1 MIEFLFAQYKDYP
14 NYLIALEL
22 VAVVFGVISVLYA
35 RKNNILVY
43 PTGLISTILYVYIL
57 FEFQLYGDLIIN
69 FYYTIMSFLGWYLWS
84 KTKDGHDEFPISIIN
99 RKEILVSTLI
109 FTITLTFVALVYH
122 FFDKFTDWTA
132 YVDALTTGLFFV
144 GMWLMAK
151 RKIENWIL
159 WIIADAISIPLYFY
173 KGLTFSSFQFILFT
187 IIAILGYKEWK
198 RFLQKTI

>member
-1 MIEFLFAQYKDYP
+1 MIEYLFAQYKDYP
-14 NYLIALEL
+14 NYLIVLEL
-22 VAVVFGVISVLYA
+22 VAVLFGIISVLFA

-69 FYYTIMSFLGWYLWS
+69 GYYSIMSVLGWYLWS
-84 KTKDGHDEFPISIIN
+84 KTKDGEDEFPISSIN
-99 RKEILVSTLI
+99 RKEFIISVLI
-109 FTITLTFVALVYH
+109 FIITLTFVAFVYH
-122 FFDKFTDWTA
+122 FFDKFTHWTA

-159 WIIADAISIPLYFY
+159 WIIADIISVPLYFY
-173 KGLTFSSFQFILFT
+173 KGLTFSSFQFIVFT

>member
-22 VAVVFGVISVLYA
+22 VAVVFGVISVLFA

-43 PTGLISTILYVYIL
+43 PTGLVSTILYVYIL

-109 FTITLTFVALVYH
+109 FTITLTFVAIVYH

>member
-43 PTGLISTILYVYIL
+43 PTGLISTILCVYIL

>member
-1 MIEFLFAQYKDYP
+1 MEFLFAQYKDYS
-14 NYLIALEL
+14 NLLIALEL
-22 VAVVFGVISVLYA
+22 IAVLFGIISVLFA

-43 PTGLISTILYVYIL
+43 PTGLVSTILYVYIL

-69 FYYTIMSFLGWYLWS
+69 GYYSIMSVLGWYLWS
-84 KTKDGHDEFPISIIN
+84 KTKDGEDEFPISTIN
-99 RKEILVSTLI
+99 RKEFIISVLI
-109 FTITLTFVALVYH
+109 FTITLTFVAFVYH
-122 FFDKFTDWTA
+122 FFDKFTHWTA

-159 WIIADAISIPLYFY
+159 WIIADVISVPLYFY

>member
-1 MIEFLFAQYKDYP
+1 MIEFLFSQYKEYP

-22 VAVVFGVISVLYA
+22 IAVVFGIISVLFA

-43 PTGLISTILYVYIL
+43 PTGLVSTILYVYIL

-84 KTKDGHDEFPISIIN
+84 KTKDGHDEFPISTIN

>member
-1 MIEFLFAQYKDYP
+1 MIEFLFSQYKEYP

-22 VAVVFGVISVLYA
+22 IAVVFGVISVLFA

-43 PTGLISTILYVYIL
+43 PTGLVSTILYVYIL

-69 FYYTIMSFLGWYLWS
+69 FYYTIMSFLGWYLWA

-109 FTITLTFVALVYH
+109 FTITLTFVVVVYH
-122 FFDKFTDWTA
+122 FFDKFTHWTA
-132 YVDALTTGLFFV
+132 HVDALTTGLFFV

-159 WIIADAISIPLYFY
+159 WIIADVISVPLYFY

-198 RFLQKTI
+198 RFSQKTI

>member
-14 NYLIALEL
+14 NYLIILEL
-22 VAVVFGVISVLYA
+22 IAVVFGIISVLFA

-43 PTGLISTILYVYIL
+43 PTGMVSTILYVYIL

-69 FYYTIMSFLGWYLWS
+69 GYYSIMSVLGWYLWS
-84 KTKDGHDEFPISIIN
+84 KTKDGHEEFPISTIN
-99 RKEILVSTLI
+99 RKEILFSTLI
-109 FTITLTFVALVYH
+109 FTISLTFVALVYH

>member
-14 NYLIALEL
+14 YYLIALEL
-22 VAVVFGVISVLYA
+22 VAVVFGVISVLFA

-43 PTGLISTILYVYIL
+43 PTGLVSTILYVYIL
-57 FEFQLYGDLIIN
+57 YEFQLYGDLIIN
-69 FYYTIMSFLGWYLWS
+69 FYYTIMSFLGWYLWA
-84 KTKDGHDEFPISIIN
+84 KTKDGNDEFPISNIN

-122 FFDKFTDWTA
+122 FFDKFTNWTA

>member
-22 VAVVFGVISVLYA
+22 IAVVFGIISVLFA

-43 PTGLISTILYVYIL
+43 PTGLVSTILYVYIL

-84 KTKDGHDEFPISIIN
+84 KTNDGEDEFPISIIN

-151 RKIENWIL
+151 RKIENWIA
-159 WIIADAISIPLYFY
+159 WIFSNIIAIPLNFY
-173 KGLTFSSFQFILFT
+173 KGFMLFTLMYILFLVM
-187 IIAILGYKEWK
+187 AYLGLKEWK
-198 RFLQKTI
+198 KKLG

>member
-14 NYLIALEL
+14 NYLIVLEL
-22 VAVVFGVISVLYA
+22 VAVVFGVISVLFA

-43 PTGLISTILYVYIL
+43 PTGLVSTILYVYIL

-84 KTKDGHDEFPISIIN
+84 KTKDGHDEFPISTIN